1 MHVRALFLKR
11 WKKKLIHRQLYQ
23 INKTE
28 KQEISQDNK
37 LIESEMNKE
46 TLQQSPRKHRIFQEN
61 ILKFFNLLSWKK
73 LMNFSFIQTTKVKPT
88 TIENSDMETVI
99 QNLST
104 KKKKKKNSNPE
115 EFTEEFYKENL
126 QSIFLKWIFKNRN
139 RRNSS
144 KSLPKEIP
152 KII

>member
-104 KKKKKKNSNPE
+104 KKKKKKLKPRRIHRRI
-115 EFTEEFYKENL
+115 L
-126 QSIFLKWIFKNRN
+126 QG
-139 RRNSS
+139 
-144 KSLPKEIP
+144 KSTIN
-152 KII
+152 IS